1 MTTEDLLKLYYEGIL
16 TKKEVRTIVLE
27 SNSKDDVI
35 QLKQL
40 VEDLQQQVSILM
52 QDKTDNFGV
61 YSR

>member
-40 VEDLQQQVSILM
+40 VEDLQQQVSILI